1 MASLLQNVPEGP
13 VTFDEKLIDNLLNRE
28 NFVKEELKKDAEK
41 ARETLE
47 SQDSSVDGEKR
58 GFFSSFNV
66 AQIWKEGSLP
76 FLLLFSLL
84 CFQKIIIFSSF
95 LPFRNSGGEKG
106 RWK

>member
-66 AQIWKEGSLP
+66 AQIWKEGSL
-76 FLLLFSLL
+76 LFFFFFPISV
-84 CFQKIIIFSSF
+84 
-95 LPFRNSGGEKG
+95 FRK
-106 RWK
+106 